1 MEIIIIVT
9 FIIIL
14 LNTIKYQITHL
25 VKSIQELGSR
35 ATSADPHTARISE
48 NFKIKP
54 WLKYIIT

>member
-25 VKSIQELGSR
+25 VESVQELEGLQPIL
-35 ATSADPHTARISE
+35 TQPGYQIT
-48 NFKIKP
+48 
-54 WLKYIIT
+54 LK